1 MNDVLYDRV
10 YQYHESH
17 GFILLL
23 FLSMKVAPLQLAV
36 GVGGTCL
43 IAGGTWGIIQ
53 GGEWLCD
60 ELETFVESKRLEAR
74 KT

>member
-1 MNDVLYDRV
+1 
-10 YQYHESH
+10 
-17 GFILLL
+17 
-23 FLSMKVAPLQLAV
+23 MKVAPLQLAV